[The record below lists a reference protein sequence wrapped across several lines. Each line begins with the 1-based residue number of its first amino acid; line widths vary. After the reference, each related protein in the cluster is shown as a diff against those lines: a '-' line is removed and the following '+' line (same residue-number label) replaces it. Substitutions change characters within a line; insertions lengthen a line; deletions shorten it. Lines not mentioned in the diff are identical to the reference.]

1 MFYSYFSSFN
11 FVSLRMQNNCCPVI
25 YTEKIPDIRIQKRI
39 EFSMNKMFTLGSS
52 IVNRLSS
59 LHSEKI
65 GFYRMLSNTRFSYND
80 LLEGSFKLCLSNID
94 TNHVLAIQDTTEFNY
109 GGLKSKL
116 GKDDP
121 DIGPTGSSKIAGYF
135 CHPMLIVN
143 PVSNSL
149 LGLSSAQ
156 FYNRSWGQLNKK
168 ERNYTKL
175 DIEEKESYRWIKSLI
190 ETKDLIPENV
200 EITIIGDRENDIFED
215 FDRVPDERT
224 NLLIRSRCDRNIVGE
239 HKKLYNLL
247 DNTVIAGSIEVEIN
261 GQKNRKKRVA
271 LIDVKFTKAKI
282 CAPSGL
288 KVSQKNIE
296 IYVVEATENTAT
308 IPENEAG
315 ISWKLLTTHKVDN
328 LEKAVECIN
337 WYKKRWL
344 IEELFRVIKTKGFEI
359 ESSQLGDGFKLKKLL
374 AMTLEVALQ
383 VMRLKL
389 SLNDESQKQDN
400 LFDSNEI
407 KFLEK
412 LNGKIEG
419 ATKKQKNPYDG
430 NSLAWI
436 TWIIARIGGWTGYN
450 SQGPPGYI
458 TVKNGLDRYH
468 QQYEGYLLF
477 SDD

>member
-1 MFYSYFSSFN
+1 
-11 FVSLRMQNNCCPVI
+11 MQNTCCSAI
-25 YTEKIPDIRIQKRI
+25 YTVKVPDVRIQKRI
-39 EFSMNKMFTLGSS
+39 EFSMNKMLTLGSS

-59 LHSEKI
+59 LHTEKI
-65 GFYRMLSNTRFSYND
+65 GFYRMLSNTRFSHDD
-80 LLEGSFKLCLSNID
+80 LLEGSFKLCLSNMD
-94 TNHVLAIQDTTEFNY
+94 TDHVLAIQDTTEFNY

-116 GKDDP
+116 GPDDP
-121 DIGPTGSSKIAGYF
+121 DIGPTGSSKIAGFF

-143 PVSNSL
+143 PILNSL
-149 LGLSSAQ
+149 IGFSSVQ
-156 FYNRSWGQLNKK
+156 IYNRTWGQPDKK
-168 ERNYTKL
+168 ERKYNQI
-175 DIEEKESYRWIKSLI
+175 DIEEKESYRWIKSSI
-190 ETKDLIPENV
+190 ETKELLPENV
-200 EITIIGDRENDIFED
+200 KVTIIGDRENDIYED

-247 DNTVIAGSIEVEIN
+247 DNTIVAGSVEVEIT
-261 GQKNRKKRVA
+261 GQKNRKKRTA

-282 CAPSGL
+282 CAPTRL
-288 KVSQKNIE
+288 NVSQKNIE
-296 IYVVEATENTAT
+296 IYVIEATENPST
-308 IPENEAG
+308 IPTNEVG
-315 ISWKLLTTHKVDN
+315 ISWKLLTTHKIEN
-328 LEKAVECIN
+328 LEKAIECIN

-389 SLNDESQKQDN
+389 SLNEVNQKQDN
-400 LFDSNEI
+400 LFNSNEI

-412 LNGKIEG
+412 VNRKIEG
-419 ATKKQKNPYDG
+419 QTQKQKNPY
-430 NSLAWI
+430 NEQTLAWI
-436 TWIIARIGGWTGYN
+436 TWIIARIGGWTGYK

-458 TVKNGLDRYH
+458 TIKNGLDRYH
-468 QQYEGYLLF
+468 QQYEGFLMF